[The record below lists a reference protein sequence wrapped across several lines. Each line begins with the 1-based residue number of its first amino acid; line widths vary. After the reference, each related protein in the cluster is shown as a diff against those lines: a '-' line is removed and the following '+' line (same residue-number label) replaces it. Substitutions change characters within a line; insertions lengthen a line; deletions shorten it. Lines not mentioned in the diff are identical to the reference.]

1 MNKPKYEVN
10 YSTSDEIYTFTSIG
24 KRGKIKKAIQLYE
37 YQENTFNLGFGDLDP
52 LTEEIDDKS
61 ESGNGDIEMV
71 LATVIG
77 IMIDFLQ
84 RNPMA
89 NISFEGNSKSRNRL
103 YQMAL
108 NIYYEEFI
116 EHLEIFGSIDGNL
129 EIYQK
134 HKKYES
140 FLIRKLL

>member
-10 YSTSDEIYTFTSIG
+10 YSPFEEIYTFTSVG
-24 KRGKIKKAIQLYE
+24 KKGEIKKAVQLYE
-37 YQENTFNLGFGDLDP
+37 YEENVFNLGFGDLDP
-52 LTEEIDDKS
+52 LTDEIDDKS
-61 ESGNGDIEMV
+61 ESGNGDTEMV
-71 LATVIG
+71 LATVIS
-77 IMIDFLQ
+77 IAIDFLK

-89 NISFEGNSKSRNRL
+89 NISFKGNSKSRTRL

-116 EHLEIFGSIDGNL
+116 EHFEIFGSIDDDL

-134 HKKYES
+134 HIKYES

>member
-10 YSTSDEIYTFTSIG
+10 YSTSDEIYTFTSVG
-24 KRGKIKKAIQLYE
+24 KRGKIKKAVQLYE